1 MCTRALVIRLPAR
14 VARSTTGNEAQQ
26 ATKMACCISHKTC
39 HRGIV
44 AAPRKGRVGDA
55 TEPPR
60 RAKCCVKTRGL
71 LVCVN
76 HSRRYYES
84 WSGCFRCSSELH
96 CHYHFSGSR
105 ERGVSPLTRYT
116 HRSLRQAPTYLAH
129 TSTVSLSPLDI
140 SRVLNQYRLQSSQIT
155 KLPNGT
161 APFDSSN
168 SEVM

>member
-1 MCTRALVIRLPAR
+1 MREQENRCLLVERFGLVCIGILG
-14 VARSTTGNEAQQ
+14 SGNEA
-26 ATKMACCISHKTC
+26 
-39 HRGIV
+39 
-44 AAPRKGRVGDA
+44 
-55 TEPPR
+55 
-60 RAKCCVKTRGL
+60 RAG
-71 LVCVN
+71 
-76 HSRRYYES
+76 HSSPAHPSLFGPDITSRLARTS
-84 WSGCFRCSSELH
+84 RSSSELH